1 MENYYKVLGVSPQ
14 ASLAQI
20 KREFRKKVKLLHPD
34 KKGGEKNREQFNLL
48 MKAYEVL
55 SDGRQ
60 RSIFDFSYTDRATN
74 QKRTL
79 KSFEYYEWLKARND
93 EESRVKFIIYT
104 LMHQKEDESVSEY
117 LRMKKNFSGFSM
129 KTWLTREDFMDF
141 GYILTEELTIRG
153 EYYDALLLL
162 EEIIKMEYSYNYF
175 RLFFPE
181 VIDFT
186 VNILKRNIDGV
197 IPDELALDVYERAL
211 DLELGKKNDSFF
223 LRKMGEE
230 YTRIG
235 DPSTAKL
242 CFKQSEMV
250 LKGA

>member
-1 MENYYKVLGVSPQ
+1 MENYYEVIGVSPQ

-34 KKGGEKNREQFNLL
+34 KKDGKGDIEQFNLL
-48 MKAYEVL
+48 MQAYEVL

-60 RSIFDFSYTDRATN
+60 RSIFDFSYTDKTN
-74 QKRTL
+74 KKHKL
-79 KSFEYYEWLKARND
+79 KSFEYYEWLKARDD
-93 EESRVKFIIYT
+93 EESRVKLIIYT
-104 LMHQKEDESVSEY
+104 LMHNKEDESVQEY
-117 LRMKKNFSGFSM
+117 LRMKKSFSNFSM

-141 GYILTEELTIRG
+141 GYILTEELAIRG

-162 EEIIKMEYSYNYF
+162 EEIIKMEYSFNYF

-181 VIDFT
+181 VIAFT

-211 DLELGKKNDSFF
+211 ELELGKKNDSFF

-235 DPSTAKL
+235 DNNTARL
-242 CFKQSEMV
+242 CFMQSEMV